1 MRRSKLIFW
10 RCPPWW
16 IFYFLSTCCISHT
29 RVKQFSSHMNWS
41 CVYKRKGRAYRKIR
55 SEKSLNQRYGLL
67 TQIFFEATLWV
78 PRPSLWKLPSS
89 PIWAWPFYRSNQDP
103 VSLSLWLTEPWDR
116 AYPSRVTSMARAF
129 EPEPGLVLPLI
140 KQARS
145 FSVKHP
151 LSHYFSPKLR
161 NVDFSRFLWF
171 KFFEMVTSRDLVTT
185 FGNWKLFRR
194 ISE

>member
-1 MRRSKLIFW
+1 
-10 RCPPWW
+10 
-16 IFYFLSTCCISHT
+16 
-29 RVKQFSSHMNWS
+29 MNWS
-41 CVYKRKGRAYRKIR
+41 CVTRGRVELIGESAVKEPWTNGMAFWPR
-55 SEKSLNQRYGLL
+55 SSLKQR
-67 TQIFFEATLWV
+67 FECQGQAFENCPQVRFEPDL
-78 PRPSLWKLPSS
+78 
-89 PIWAWPFYRSNQDP
+89 FYRSNQDP

-129 EPEPGLVLPLI
+129 EPEPGLVIPLI
-140 KQARS
+140 KWARS